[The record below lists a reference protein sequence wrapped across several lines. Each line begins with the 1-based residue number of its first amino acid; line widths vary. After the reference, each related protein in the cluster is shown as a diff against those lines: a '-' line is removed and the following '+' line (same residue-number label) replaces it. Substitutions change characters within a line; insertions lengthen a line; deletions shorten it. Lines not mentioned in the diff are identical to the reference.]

1 MKPVFLVY
9 KDGRAYRTTDYWFD
23 SDQLVYLA
31 AVGTR
36 LKLPIQ
42 ALGLDTTAK
51 LNREHGL
58 DSRFLQKTNGGTE
71 GTIQIEVMEIGYRV
85 LVNQTWSGGD
95 GSMTGT
101 NVITTIP
108 FKNIGKSICALRHSG
123 RRHVDHSH

>member
-58 DSRFLQKTNGGTE
+58 DSRFLQRRTSVQKELFKSKSWRSAT
-71 GTIQIEVMEIGYRV
+71 GY
-85 LVNQTWSGGD
+85 WSIRPGVGA
-95 GSMTGT
+95 M
-101 NVITTIP
+101 
-108 FKNIGKSICALRHSG
+108 AA
-123 RRHVDHSH
+123 